1 MRAVVTGNTARLL
14 AILVAALGYFVDVFD
29 IWLFSSVRK
38 ASLEGLGFTGDEV
51 KRVGE
56 ALLNWQMGGFI
67 IGAILFGMVADRKGR
82 LAVLFGSI
90 ITYSI
95 ANLANGFVHDYGA
108 YAASRGRGPRVRPPL
123 RNARAASPCT
133 GRRP

>member
-1 MRAVVTGNTARLL
+1 MRAAVAGNTARLL
-14 AILVAALGYFVDVFD
+14 AIVVAALGYFVDVFD
-29 IWLFSSVRK
+29 IWLFSSVRQ
-38 ASLEGLGFTGDEV
+38 ASLKSLGFEGDEV

-67 IGAILFGMVADRKGR
+67 IGAILFGIVADRRGR

-95 ANLANGFVHDYGA
+95 ANVA
-108 YAASRGRGPRVRPPL
+108 
-123 RNARAASPCT
+123 
-133 GRRP
+133 